1 MNMLQTYVKTSLI
14 AVGFSFLISSITEAT
29 EMHFDA
35 ETTETLDAQQLMNN
49 GLAVNEPTKLTAATI
64 RKIDLK
70 QQKITLKHAAIAS
83 IKMPPMTMV
92 FKVKDPQLL
101 DGIAVDDQ
109 VFFAVEKHGS
119 EFIVTALKKS
129 M

>member
-1 MNMLQTYVKTSLI
+1 MNMLQTYVKTSLLAI
-14 AVGFSFLISSITEAT
+14 GLIFMLCPITEAT
-29 EMHFDA
+29 AMQFDA
-35 ETTETLDAQQLMNN
+35 KTAETLNAQKLMND
-49 GLAVNEPTKLTAATI
+49 GQAVNEPSKLTAATV

-70 QQKITLKHAAIAS
+70 QHKITLKHAAIAS

-101 DGIAVDDQ
+101 DGIAVEDQ
-109 VFFAVEKHGS
+109 VLFAVEKHGS
-119 EFIVTALKKS
+119 DFIVTALEKS